1 MNVIGIMVPK
11 IVSLL
16 TIWIPPYGIVAKLIL
31 TAIWIA
37 KLVAD
42 FDYHQPGHSGK
53 VYKLTNKLSDNTQ
66 MNVVLGIEL
75 ILPLIFIY
83 VAFRFEAWIPLAMGI
98 LSVINVIFWM

>member
-53 VYKLTNKLSDNTQ
+53 VYKLTEKFSFDVQ
-66 MNVVLGIEL
+66 MVVVKCIGL

-98 LSVINVIFWM
+98 MSVISVIFLM